1 MKKVILLPFVLC
13 LFVLGC
19 GMPSSGTHTIEKDS
33 DWFETD
39 YNGRKVGCRNWVVTV
54 DGKQI
59 PIEKKKSVSR
69 LKSVLPMKSTSGSTE
84 KKSMTNDPANLYP
97 KPS

>member
-1 MKKVILLPFVLC
+1 MKKLILLPFFLF

-19 GMPSSGTHTIEKDS
+19 GMPSSGTHTIERDS
-33 DWFETD
+33 DWFEND

-59 PIEKKKSVSR
+59 PIEKKKSVIKIEVSA
-69 LKSVLPMKSTSGSTE
+69 SDEIDVWVNGE
-84 KKSMTNDPANLYP
+84 KVHDE
-97 KPS
+97 